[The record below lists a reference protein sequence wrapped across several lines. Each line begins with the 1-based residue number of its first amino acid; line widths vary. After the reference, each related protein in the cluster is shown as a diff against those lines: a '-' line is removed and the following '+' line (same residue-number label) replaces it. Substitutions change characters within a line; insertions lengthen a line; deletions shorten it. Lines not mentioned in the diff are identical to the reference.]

1 VHSRAL
7 ERDLPRVA
15 SEEKGSRFLP
25 VSGPGTRARRSGI
38 YRDAGP
44 KTALIFQPLFQGAVV
59 LAIGVAIL
67 AVANAKAKSRGENFR
82 LIAATL
88 PVE

>member
-1 VHSRAL
+1 
-7 ERDLPRVA
+7 
-15 SEEKGSRFLP
+15 
-25 VSGPGTRARRSGI
+25 
-38 YRDAGP
+38 
-44 KTALIFQPLFQGAVV
+44 VV